1 MHPQAAKDG
10 WGIEKALKVIGAPAD
25 VTHKVLTFVK
35 EDVDEFGEI
44 SPVNIRVVIKDWTR
58 ATYGHVEDGAQIPTR
73 FRSARPPNAGP
84 SHAEGSVTL
93 PINPPA
99 DTGTNSSIYQL
110 YDKLSALYVPDGGQY
125 TALQF
130 PTRFLDK
137 DTFADQLE
145 ENLSR
150 FNKPV
155 VVNEAEFNL
164 TDALFPISPIVGGPN
179 GQTLSRNYEKA
190 LNGLIPTSES
200 AEVRKQR
207 ERMRKW
213 LLTETKA
220 GNAAYTVD
228 TRLTIPG
235 LHVESAKRLSDQ
247 YGMTITP
254 RDPPTGAMADQAE
267 TIRMA
272 EQAIELVKN
281 KNMDTPR
288 GMTRMEFSE
297 SLIQAYLRDRKA
309 WEEEK
314 DKMISDATH
323 QAATDPRAMDDLTR
337 RLAHISALQDAKLSA
352 KYGDAVVRG
361 YSHTVRESLGH
372 LDIRT
377 AEESLQDARDAFQTA
392 SDRASHS
399 KPDVPP
405 SAIPG
410 QERTVRGAG
419 KQPGTTSQDSSTM
432 RPPGAAVTKPAD
444 IVDAL
449 RMSIESGEFADWA
462 KQQPDDVKD
471 EIMTKVM
478 EAFGKTADK
487 KQG

>member
-1 MHPQAAKDG
+1 MSNLGLNYTIGPDKVPTILANERNFWNGTPQLIRYFFMGGNQLQRDKVKQAIEEWTWYANVEFYPADSAEESNVRITFDPNDGSWSYIGRQCDSIPVMEATMNLAWVDKFSPITANERAVILHEFGHALGLLHEHQSPAHGSGPAQNIDAALELYQRTPGWTKRQIYDQVINVYNRSDVSNYWQVDIQSIMHYPQPKELTGLDMDIPFNGKLSDLDKAYMILQYPRKTMHPQAAKDG

-44 SPVNIRVVIKDWTR
+44 SPVNIREVIKNWTR

-110 YDKLSALYVPDGGQY
+110 YDKLSTLYAPDDGQY

-179 GQTLSRNYEKA
+179 GHTLSQNYEKA

-220 GNAAYTVD
+220 G
-228 TRLTIPG
+228 
-235 LHVESAKRLSDQ
+235 
-247 YGMTITP
+247 
-254 RDPPTGAMADQAE
+254 
-267 TIRMA
+267 
-272 EQAIELVKN
+272 
-281 KNMDTPR
+281 
-288 GMTRMEFSE
+288 
-297 SLIQAYLRDRKA
+297 
-309 WEEEK
+309 
-314 DKMISDATH
+314 
-323 QAATDPRAMDDLTR
+323 
-337 RLAHISALQDAKLSA
+337 
-352 KYGDAVVRG
+352 
-361 YSHTVRESLGH
+361 
-372 LDIRT
+372 
-377 AEESLQDARDAFQTA
+377 
-392 SDRASHS
+392 
-399 KPDVPP
+399 
-405 SAIPG
+405 
-410 QERTVRGAG
+410 
-419 KQPGTTSQDSSTM
+419 
-432 RPPGAAVTKPAD
+432 
-444 IVDAL
+444 
-449 RMSIESGEFADWA
+449 
-462 KQQPDDVKD
+462 
-471 EIMTKVM
+471 
-478 EAFGKTADK
+478 
-487 KQG
+487 